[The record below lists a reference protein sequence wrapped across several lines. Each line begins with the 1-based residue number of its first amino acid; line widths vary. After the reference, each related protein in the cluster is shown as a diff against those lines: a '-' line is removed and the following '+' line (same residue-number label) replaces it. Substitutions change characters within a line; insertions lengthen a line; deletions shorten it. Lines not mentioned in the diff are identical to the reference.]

1 VFFSCSIVAKKS
13 NEQYFQQGLLEF
25 FCEFPSWLVFVDMQ
39 MDFFCNFLGFL
50 MIDGKIVFVHPILKA
65 SFFVFIT
72 KQVHSFSIQF
82 SFESG
87 DFEGWAALVF

>member
-1 VFFSCSIVAKKS
+1 LKRSFLGDRNVFFSCSIVAKKS

-50 MIDGKIVFVHPILKA
+50 MIDGKIVFC
-65 SFFVFIT
+65 S
-72 KQVHSFSIQF
+72 SY
-82 SFESG
+82 FESIIFCFHYKAG
-87 DFEGWAALVF
+87 SFIFHTIFI

>member
-1 VFFSCSIVAKKS
+1 MAKL
-13 NEQYFQQGLLEF
+13 F
-25 FCEFPSWLVFVDMQ
+25 
-39 MDFFCNFLGFL
+39 
-50 MIDGKIVFVHPILKA
+50 FVHPILKA